1 MSRAVAHWH
10 WRRHGRWHWHGP
22 PCGWATL
29 ARALARAQARARAR
43 RRRASGR
50 YGFRARAAHMR
61 SRHRDGAPL
70 ARCRA
75 CHRNGSPRAASL
87 GTTQSRHSRRW
98 AGAVI
103 LTRRAIGT
111 ARVVA
116 HLEQR
121 ALSAS
126 AEIPTSSASEGWAGV
141 PSKRP
146 APSAPS
152 KRRGPLSVSLGATHG
167 SIPIAVRGREA
178 RTAAA
183 IVAISAELPAPVG
196 TLGRSPHVGVKPRRN
211 ERRRGQS
218 RRGSRVSGRTG
229 SRSGGRTGP
238 TVYCSDELGHA
249 RRARPPRVS

>member
-1 MSRAVAHWH
+1 MHRTGTGADWP
-10 WRRHGRWHWHGP
+10 GTGE
-22 PCGWATL
+22 L
-29 ARALARAQARARAR
+29 ARARARAR

-61 SRHRDGAPL
+61 SRHRNGAPL
-70 ARCRA
+70 ACCRA

-87 GTTQSRHSRRW
+87 GTTQSHHSRRW
-98 AGAVI
+98 VDAAI

-116 HLEQR
+116 RLERR

-126 AEIPTSSASEGWAGV
+126 AEIPTSSASEGRAGV

-152 KRRGPLSVSLGATHG
+152 KRRGPLGVSLGATHS

-183 IVAISAELPAPVG
+183 IVANVCGPPSTCRDAGPLAPRGREAEEQGATPRSIQTRWPSVG
-196 TLGRSPHVGVKPRRN
+196 SN
-211 ERRRGQS
+211 W
-218 RRGSRVSGRTG
+218 
-229 SRSGGRTGP
+229 
-238 TVYCSDELGHA
+238 
-249 RRARPPRVS
+249 